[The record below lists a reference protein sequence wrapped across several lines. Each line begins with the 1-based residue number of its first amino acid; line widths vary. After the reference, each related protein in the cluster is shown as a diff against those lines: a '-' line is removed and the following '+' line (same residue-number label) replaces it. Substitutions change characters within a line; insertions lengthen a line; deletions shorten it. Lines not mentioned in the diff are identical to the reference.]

1 MIKYNNFIFYITIP
15 NMEKYLSIIFII
27 KQKIK
32 LRNRLKT
39 INAII
44 KLQLEF
50 QNIKIVTCEIKKNM

>member
-1 MIKYNNFIFYITIP
+1 
-15 NMEKYLSIIFII
+15 MEKYLSIIFII

>member
-1 MIKYNNFIFYITIP
+1 MIKYSNFIFYITIP